1 MAQQDVWNKFE
12 LGGKGEFF
20 AYQGGLVKCARPNAR
35 PVQGNGGDNDI
46 APLFRQMT
54 EQLHRDCSGQSHF
67 AAIFQL
73 ECHLGRSAVIFN
85 RGPDA
90 IMYRRTVQ
98 ASRAVRVRSAV
109 KCKGRAA
116 TDAIWTADEFKLLP
130 ACGAK
135 GPAMGGNDTTTRAS
149 FGQRPVE
156 RNIKNLADICHVGL
170 VGQSRYLHK
179 AQMTIDMTPP
189 EIFDRKRRH
198 ALRERAAG
206 RAGDMFL
213 WRQIADD
220 IAERLS
226 MVARD
231 FSNILV
237 VGPVGRW
244 VNDVLPPKAS
254 VTHGALS
261 DGEAFGSTV
270 QRVEEDRLPY
280 PPEHFDLII
289 AAGTLDS
296 VNDLPGALVQIRRVL
311 KPDGLFLGHMFG
323 AGSLALLKSILLE
336 AEGDRAAPHIHPQID
351 LRSAADLLVRA
362 GFKLPVADLDV
373 TEVRYANWR
382 SIVSDLRDAGIGNAL
397 AGPRRYLGK
406 DIGAR
411 LDDAFAHRVD
421 AQGRATEG
429 FTHLYL
435 SGWSPSADQPKPA
448 KRGSGQVSLA
458 DFLSKD
464 RSG

>member
-1 MAQQDVWNKFE
+1 
-12 LGGKGEFF
+12 
-20 AYQGGLVKCARPNAR
+20 
-35 PVQGNGGDNDI
+35 
-46 APLFRQMT
+46 MT
-54 EQLHRDCSGQSHF
+54 RQLHRDYFGKAYF

-73 ECHLGRSAVIFN
+73 KRHLSRQVVIFD
-85 RGPDA
+85 GSSDA
-90 IMYRRTVQ
+90 IMIGWAAQ
-98 ASRAVRVRSAV
+98 ASRAAGVRPAV
-109 KCKGRAA
+109 KGERRAA
-116 TDAIWTADEFKLLP
+116 TGAIGWTDKFKLLP
-130 ACGAK
+130 APRAK
-135 GPAMGGNDTTTRAS
+135 GTAIGGNDATTRAPLR
-149 FGQRPVE
+149 QRPVE
-156 RNIKNLADICHVGL
+156 RNIKNLADICHGGL

-179 AQMTIDMTPP
+179 AQMTSDMNPP
-189 EIFDRKRRH
+189 EIFDRQRRR

-226 MVARD
+226 MVTRTFAD
-231 FSNILV
+231 ILV
-237 VGPVGRW
+237 IGPIAPW
-244 VNDVLPPKAS
+244 LQEILPPEAAI
-254 VTHGALS
+254 THGALS
-261 DGEAFGSTV
+261 DGEGFGSTT

-280 PPEHFDLII
+280 PPEHFDLVI

-296 VNDLPGALVQIRRVL
+296 VNDLPGALVQTRRVL
-311 KPDGLFLGHMFG
+311 RPDGLFLGHMFG
-323 AGSLALLKSILLE
+323 AGSLAILKSTLLE
-336 AEGDRAAPHIHPQID
+336 AEGDSPAPHIHPQID

-373 TEVRYANWR
+373 TEVRYTNWR
-382 SIVSDLRDAGIGNAL
+382 SIVSDVRDAGIGNAL

-411 LDDAFAHRVD
+411 LDDAFTHRVD
-421 AQGRATEG
+421 AQGRVAEY

-435 SGWSPSADQPKPA
+435 SGWSPSIDQPKPA